1 MPRPP
6 TVLDCGG
13 FGRET
18 VGFQKLLQQISDS
31 RIAGRSNTGRNV
43 GIQEHELKIVSS
55 AETLSRLISDA
66 DRAMSTNSPWTG
78 LPVAARTFYKYFEF
92 SLTDFRSK
100 KPHSL
105 YGGFQ
110 LMGFQRASAGDRA
123 TAAPPRTARAENRPK
138 VGIAPNLTYV
148 LPWRTLNNLY
158 LTQNKGAERGGF
170 VPSLG

>member
-1 MPRPP
+1 VPRPP

-105 YGGFQ
+105 YGVFQ
-110 LMGFQRASAGDRA
+110 LMGFFSGPQLGIQQR
-123 TAAPPRTARAENRPK
+123 PPHR
-138 VGIAPNLTYV
+138 GL
-148 LPWRTLNNLY
+148 
-158 LTQNKGAERGGF
+158 AERKTG
-170 VPSLG
+170 PRLELHRT